1 MSLKTAL
8 AALLLAG
15 IAFSP
20 ALAQSK
26 TSDKDRDKD
35 KKDEKPPAAAQDFS
49 KEAYVLEKLN
59 TRIVA
64 EDDGGGT
71 RERTAEIRILA
82 EAGVKTFA
90 VLSFTYTSA
99 NEVVDVDYVRVRKPD
114 GTIVKTPDY
123 NIQDMPGE
131 VTRSAPLYSDIHEK
145 HIAVK
150 GLAVGDVLEYLV
162 RYRVVKPEVP
172 GHFWFEDSFVKDA
185 IVKAE
190 RLEISVP
197 AAKYV
202 KVSSPDFKP
211 EVREEGTRRIYV
223 WSHSNLA
230 VPEKDPREAPRRTLP
245 TPSVQVTTFRNWEEV
260 GAWYGGLQKE
270 PLAVTPDIQAKA
282 AELTKGLTTD
292 DAKTRAIY
300 NFVAL
305 KFHYIGLDFGIGRY
319 QPHAADDVLGNGYG
333 DCKDKHTLMAAL
345 LKGAGIDAWPA
356 LINASRKLDPEVPSP
371 AQFNHVIT
379 VVPNGGK
386 FIWLDTTPEVAPYQ
400 LLMVTL
406 RDKQALVI
414 PTDKP
419 PLLMTTPAIPLTP
432 QEQRFTSEGKL
443 DANGTFTGH
452 VEQLYRGD
460 VEVALRSMFRQL
472 SQSQWKEGV
481 QRFSYALGFGGDV
494 SNVVVTPADETD
506 KPFRISYDYVRKSYG
521 GWDDHQITPPIPPNL
536 GVESSKDAKKPK
548 ESVLLGAPGDVVYES
563 KLTLPS
569 GYSVE
574 APKGLDLVEPY
585 AEYHATAKVENGVLI
600 SSRRLVVKKA
610 EVALDNWESFRDFG
624 KAIYDDEW
632 RVIPVHSDGVGINAS
647 REDLDQKF
655 REASQDLQRG
665 NRSGAQQLLEQIV
678 RSDPKYPLAHL
689 NLGVVLMMQSK
700 TTEGF
705 AEWQKEKE
713 TNPDDPHVYQVT
725 AAYLTFMNRKD
736 EAIQDWRKVLKLD
749 PKNHEAAIGLSQ
761 VLASEDKNADAVT
774 VLEDAVK
781 GSPGITNLE
790 YALGS
795 AYLKTGQSENAVT
808 HLRAAVD
815 ASKGDDSMLLNNV
828 AYTLA
833 ENKTSLDLA
842 QQYGEQAIK
851 QLDKRSE
858 KDVENLGLGT
868 QVTYQFSLAWDT
880 LGWVYF
886 QNGDNTRAENFVR
899 AAWYLGQDA
908 TVGEHL
914 GEIYEKQ
921 GKPKEAAHVYELALS
936 AIGTPLYG
944 LSGTPPPY
952 PGMPLASPAELNRQA
967 LATKVATRYQKLTG
981 KKPAI
986 NETWRL
992 PNGEWTKSASEQLS
1006 LTRTAKFGKIP
1017 NLSGSAEFTVVF
1029 APGKI
1034 ESVTYVSGEQSL
1046 KALTEKIKAAR
1057 YQIEF
1062 PAGSQAKLLR
1072 RAETSCFPMSGCM
1085 AVLMPT
1091 DRALIRQN
1099 NGQY

>member
-1 MSLKTAL
+1 MSLKTT
-8 AALLLAG
+8 LLAG
-15 IAFSP
+15 IAFST

-26 TSDKDRDKD
+26 ANDRSDG
-35 KKDEKPPAAAQDFS
+35 KPASAPQDFS

-114 GTIVKTPDY
+114 GTVVKTPDY

-131 VTRSAPLYSDIHEK
+131 ATRSAPLYSDIHEK

-172 GHFWFEDSFVKDA
+172 GHFWYEDSFIKDA
-185 IVKAE
+185 IVKEE

-202 KVSSPDFKP
+202 KVSSSDFKP

-223 WSHSNLA
+223 WSHSNLV
-230 VPEKDPREAPRRTLP
+230 VPEKDPREVPRRNLP
-245 TPSVQVTTFRNWEEV
+245 TPSVQVTTFKNWEEV
-260 GAWYGGLQKE
+260 GTWYGGLQKE

-282 AELTKGLTTD
+282 AELTRGLTTD
-292 DAKTRAIY
+292 DAKTRAVY

-345 LKGAGIDAWPA
+345 LKAAGIDAWPA

-379 VVPNGGK
+379 VVPSGGK
-386 FIWLDTTPEVAPYQ
+386 YIWLDATAEVAPYQ

-414 PTDKP
+414 PSDKP
-419 PLLMTTPAIPLTP
+419 PLLMTTPAIPLAP
-432 QEQRFTSEGKL
+432 QEQRFTTEGKL
-443 DANGTFTGH
+443 DTNGTFTGH

-460 VEVALRSMFRQL
+460 TEVALRMMFRQL

-506 KPFRISYDYVRKSYG
+506 KPFRISYDYVRKNYG
-521 GWDDHQITPPIPPNL
+521 GWDDHQITPPIPPGM
-536 GVESSKDAKKPK
+536 GVESGKDAKKPK
-548 ESVLLGAPGDVVYES
+548 ESVLLGAPGEIAFES
-563 KLTLPS
+563 KLSLPS
-569 GYSVE
+569 GYTVE

-585 AEYHATAKVENGVLI
+585 AEYHATSKVENDVLI
-600 SSRRLVVKKA
+600 SSRRLVIKRT
-610 EVALDNWESFRDFG
+610 EVALDDWESFRDFG

-632 RVIPVHSDGVGINAS
+632 RVIPVKGGSAEAS
-647 REDLDQKF
+647 GSASLEQKF
-655 REASQDLQRG
+655 RDATEAMRTADRTRAQELLQ
-665 NRSGAQQLLEQIV
+665 QVI
-678 RSDPKYPLAHL
+678 RSDPKYPMAHL
-689 NLGVVLMMQSK
+689 NLGNILMMQGK
-700 TTEGF
+700 YAE
-705 AEWQKEKE
+705 ALVEWQKEQDAH
-713 TNPDDPHVYQVT
+713 PDNVEVYQLPAT
-725 AAYLTFMNRKD
+725 YLTYINHKD
-736 EAIQDWRKVLKLD
+736 EAIQQWRKLLKVD
-749 PKNHEAAIGLSQ
+749 PKNNNAALRLSE
-761 VLASEDKNADAVT
+761 LLESEQKNSDAVA
-774 VLEDAVK
+774 VLQDALRE
-781 GSPGITNLE
+781 SPSSSNLE
-790 YALGS
+790 FALGS
-795 AYLKTGQSENAVT
+795 AYLKMGQSENAVT

-828 AYTLA
+828 AYTLG
-833 ENKTSLDLA
+833 ENKTSLELA

-851 QLDKRSE
+851 QLDERSA
-858 KDVENLGLGT
+858 KGVENLGLGT
-868 QVTYQFSLAWDT
+868 QVTYQLSLAWDT

-886 QNGDNTRAENFVR
+886 QSGDNTRAENFVR
-899 AAWYLGQDA
+899 AAWCLGQDG

-921 GKPKEAAHVYELALS
+921 GKPKEAAHAYELALA

-952 PGMPLASPAELNRQA
+952 PGMPLAPPAELNRQS
-967 LATKVATRYQKLTG
+967 LATKIATRYQKLTG
-981 KKPAI
+981 KKPVI

-992 PNGEWTKSASEQLS
+992 PNGEWTKSSSEQLS
-1006 LTRTAKFGKIP
+1006 LMRTAKFGKIP

-1029 APGKI
+1029 AAGKI

-1046 KALTEKIKAAR
+1046 KALAEKIKAAR

-1072 RAETSCFPMSGCM
+1072 RAETSCFPLSGCM

-1091 DRALIRQN
+1091 DKALVRQN